1 MIGALLIT
9 AAMLTG
15 DYSLGGVAS
24 AGATCGVTTV
34 PVLELG
40 SVVCEAPSQI
50 LAQPTLFE
58 PQVGYGYGGVLA
70 PWAAGYN
77 YGLPPYGGGYGGRF
91 GGPFGGGWGHGHG
104 HCTTS
109 TTGGVTTRTC
119 T

>member
-1 MIGALLIT
+1 MIGAILIT

-15 DYSLGGVAS
+15 EYSLGGSGGGAS
-24 AGATCGVTTV
+24 CGVTTV
-34 PVLELG
+34 PVVELG

-50 LAQPTLFE
+50 LASPTLFE

-70 PWAAGYN
+70 PWAANYN
-77 YGLPPYGGGYGGRF
+77 YGLPVYGGGF
-91 GGPFGGGWGHGHG
+91 GGPFGGGWGHGHR